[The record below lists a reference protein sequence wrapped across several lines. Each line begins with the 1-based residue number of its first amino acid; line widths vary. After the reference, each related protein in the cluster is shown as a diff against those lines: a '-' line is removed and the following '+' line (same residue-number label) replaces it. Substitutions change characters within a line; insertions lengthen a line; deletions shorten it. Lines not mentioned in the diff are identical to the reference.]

1 MRFQKEFLFQTE
13 RYILNYTVFLKMQK
27 IRTYSL
33 DKRKPIEELYDSYA
47 GLAKKGWLSEIIY
60 LQPDEV
66 SGQKISLP
74 ILCYRTPKKGKA
86 LWLIAGIHGE
96 EPAGANAIAENIA
109 YLHTL
114 KNKGIPV
121 VIFPLCNPK
130 GYRKNWRYP
139 MRKKIS
145 HNYKL
150 NLSVGSAI
158 HVLPSRENF
167 KKPRRNKPECFES
180 KAIILYILKIF
191 PQYLPRL
198 VIDLHEDESI
208 IAPYVYSQGMLGA
221 DDPVARE
228 ITKIIG
234 RKFLLKN
241 AGKTQ
246 FGEFIREG
254 IISWTRDSSIDEF
267 LAADKIIVKGK
278 NINGPAA
285 KTVVVAETP
294 IPEISLKRRV
304 AVHGDI
310 IKSLNKFWKMVR

>member
-1 MRFQKEFLFQTE
+1 MKK
-13 RYILNYTVFLKMQK
+13 V
-27 IRTYSL
+27 RTYSL

-47 GLAKKGWLSEIIY
+47 GLAKNGWLSDIIY

-74 ILCYRTPKKGKA
+74 ILCYRTPKKGKS

-96 EPAGANAIAENIA
+96 EPAGPNAIAENIS
-109 YLHTL
+109 YLNAL
-114 KNKGIPV
+114 KNKGIPI
-121 VIFPLCNPK
+121 VILPLCNPR

-139 MRKKIS
+139 SRKKIS
-145 HNYKL
+145 CNYKL
-150 NLSVGSAI
+150 NISVGSAI
-158 HVLPSRENF
+158 HVLPSREDH

-180 KAIILYILKIF
+180 NAIISYILKIF
-191 PQYLPRL
+191 PQYPPRL
-198 VIDLHEDESI
+198 SIDLHEDKSI
-208 IAPYVYSQGMLGA
+208 TAPYIYSQGMLGA

-234 RKFLLKN
+234 RKFRLKD

-278 NINGPAA
+278 SVNGPAA

-304 AVHGDI
+304 AVHGNI
-310 IKSLNKFWKMVR
+310 IRSLNK